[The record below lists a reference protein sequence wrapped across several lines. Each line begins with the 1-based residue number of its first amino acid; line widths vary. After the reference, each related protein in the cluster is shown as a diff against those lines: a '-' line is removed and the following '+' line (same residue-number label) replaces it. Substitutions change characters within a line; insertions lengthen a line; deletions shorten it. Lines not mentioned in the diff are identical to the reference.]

1 MTERKPEPPE
11 DEHERKFRRIF
22 AWVFFLG
29 ASVVCI
35 IILFFA
41 IQAAFFSHYLPYT
54 GASVQLADFFKEHFP
69 VTIGLPVAAVISLL
83 LILVLRE
90 TTGKLEF
97 EALGFNFRTDSS
109 APALS
114 SKTLT
119 DAPSPLPVSSQ

>member
-69 VTIGLPVAAVISLL
+69 VLLACRSLRSSPCSL
-83 LILVLRE
+83 SSFFVRIQENLTSRP
-90 TTGKLEF
+90 F
-97 EALGFNFRTDSS
+97 AFNFA
-109 APALS
+109 APRGRWFFWCF
-114 SKTLT
+114 
-119 DAPSPLPVSSQ
+119 